1 MHEEVKAREYVLMR
15 ILLFLS
21 VWMDCKNEAMP
32 SFYLSWFVE
41 EFENCFLKFVSLF
54 CFLVGMRDVCNLM
67 TFGNP

>member
-21 VWMDCKNEAMP
+21 VWMDCKNEVHCFICPGLWKSLRIA
-32 SFYLSWFVE
+32 
-41 EFENCFLKFVSLF
+41 FLKFVFLF